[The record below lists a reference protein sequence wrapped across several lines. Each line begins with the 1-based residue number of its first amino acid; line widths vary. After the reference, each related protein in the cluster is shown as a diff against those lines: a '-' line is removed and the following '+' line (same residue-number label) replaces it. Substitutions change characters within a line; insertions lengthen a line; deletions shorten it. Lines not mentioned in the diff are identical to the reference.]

1 MAFRGDHNAIIPSND
16 GKNKGML
23 LRPFV
28 QVLQDYLQK
37 SFDKSLLQYDF
48 PMSFPQ
54 LMVWLGGLGPGGLDT
69 WDPLKQG
76 IVMKG
81 ASQF

>member
-1 MAFRGDHNAIIPSND
+1 MPLFLQMMGRIRECYYGHLFRFFKIIS
-16 GKNKGML
+16 KNRL
-23 LRPFV
+23 TN
-28 QVLQDYLQK
+28 
-37 SFDKSLLQYDF
+37 SLLQYDF